1 MINYFIV
8 ENNSHDKMSARDCLR
23 KIAFTV
29 YSQSRLLFPEHIRGA
44 RTKSMTRF
52 GPSSAFND
60 ILDLLKEKP
69 LSKLFKVSY
78 I

>member
-1 MINYFIV
+1 
-8 ENNSHDKMSARDCLR
+8 MSAHDCLR

-29 YSQSRLLFPEHIRGA
+29 YSQSRLLYPEQIRGT

-52 GPSSAFND
+52 GPASAFND

-69 LSKLFKVSY
+69 ITNFFKVY
-78 I
+78 FYFIF